1 MILIFDKFRW
11 LFSFNLGD
19 SRIVLILVRNCT
31 RTEWLCFQSGL
42 IESNNC
48 TRKLDLDPS
57 VVFKELNELLRGKA
71 TILPSAAQTFFGRK
85 EIGRGVPEI
94 RIFILF

>member
-11 LFSFNLGD
+11 LFSFNLGN

-31 RTEWLCFQSGL
+31 RTEKWLCFQSGL
-42 IESNNC
+42 IESN

-57 VVFKELNELLRGKA
+57 VVFKELNELLRSKA
-71 TILPSAAQTFFGRK
+71 TILPSAAPTFFGRK